1 MRQDLAH
8 HNRLEIE
15 ACYISLYNRLFF
27 WIDKTLRYGET
38 QSIIL
43 LKIMKMTELVPI
55 KPSELILRASADA
68 WRLFSARKS
77 DSQFKTFEQ
86 KVLER
91 DQYTCHF
98 CGFQA
103 KIYQEIVN
111 LDGNFRNNKISNL
124 VTACV
129 FCTQCFFL
137 ESIGL
142 GGFGG
147 GILVYLPEFSQAE
160 INGICHVLF
169 CAITN
174 NSAYKNT
181 AQNIYLNLKL
191 RSTVV
196 DNKFG
201 EGASDPAHFGHLLID
216 AAQVGQDK
224 LSKMIEG
231 LRLLPSRARFRTQ
244 IEAWAA
250 GAILEMNS

>member
-1 MRQDLAH
+1 M
-8 HNRLEIE
+8 N
-15 ACYISLYNRLFF
+15 
-27 WIDKTLRYGET
+27 
-38 QSIIL
+38 
-43 LKIMKMTELVPI
+43 ELVSIQYP
-55 KPSELILRASADA
+55 ELKLRASPDA

-77 DSQFKTFEQ
+77 DQQFKTFEK

-91 DQYTCHF
+91 DQYTCQF

-160 INGICHVLF
+160 INSICHVLF

-191 RSTVV
+191 RAGVV
-196 DNKFG
+196 DSKFG

-216 AAQVGQDK
+216 ANHVGEEK

-244 IEAWAA
+244 IEAWASS
-250 GAILEMNS
+250 AILEMNS

>member
-1 MRQDLAH
+1 M
-8 HNRLEIE
+8 N
-15 ACYISLYNRLFF
+15 
-27 WIDKTLRYGET
+27 
-38 QSIIL
+38 
-43 LKIMKMTELVPI
+43 MTELVTVQHP
-55 KPSELILRASADA
+55 ELILRASADA

-77 DSQFKTFEQ
+77 DGQFKTFEQ

-103 KIYQEIVN
+103 KVFQEIVN

-147 GILVYLPEFSQAE
+147 GILVYLPELTQAE
-160 INGICHVLF
+160 VNSICHVLF

-181 AQNIYLNLKL
+181 AQNIYLNFKL
-191 RSTVV
+191 RSSMV

-201 EGASDPAHFGHLLID
+201 EGASEPAHFGHLLID
-216 AAQVGQDK
+216 AAHVGQEK
-224 LSKMIEG
+224 LLKITEG

-244 IEAWAA
+244 IETWAS